1 MSRTVWPAPDRSR
14 LLEVDGV
21 RVFVTDVGP
30 TDVAVPPLVLVHDV
44 LGCGHGFAQLLECVA
59 PQRRYLAVDL
69 PGCGESDRPDPDR
82 ADGYRIEWLGRMLLG
97 ALDAAEVAQAELL
110 GQGFGALVAMAL
122 ATEAPHRVTRLVAC
136 GVPRDGAHVAHE
148 LRLAG
153 LPAIGTRAF
162 ARAYRRADLERTLRR
177 FRAAPQA
184 LDPLTLDV
192 YWDRLGRAGGVEAT
206 CAMLRELER
215 APEIGDRFAAS
226 GVPTVLLWGDR
237 EVVGESA
244 RARWS
249 EVLPAAPVVVAPGCG
264 HAAIEERPAAV
275 AALLGYGDEPAAV
288 EGESE
293 SPGKGAVP

>member
-14 LLEVDGV
+14 LLDVDGV

-30 TDVAVPPLVLVHDV
+30 LDAAAPPLVLLHDV
-44 LGCGHGFAQLLECVA
+44 LGCGHGFAQLLESVA
-59 PQRRYLAVDL
+59 PQRRYLAIDL

-82 ADGYRIEWLGRMLLG
+82 ADGYRVEWLARMLAG
-97 ALDAAEVAQAELL
+97 ALDAADIARCELL
-110 GQGFGALVAMAL
+110 GQGFGALVAMTFA
-122 ATEAPHRVTRLVAC
+122 AAAPHRVSRLVAC

-177 FRAAPQA
+177 FRAAPQT

-215 APEIGDRFAAS
+215 APELGDSFAPS
-226 GVPTVLLWGDR
+226 GVSTVLLWGDR
-237 EVVGESA
+237 DVVGESA

-249 EVLPAAPVVVAPGCG
+249 EVLPAAAVIVVPGCG
-264 HAAIEERPAAV
+264 HAAVEERPAAV
-275 AALLGYGDEPAAV
+275 AEALGYGDAAPVVGAEPGSSA
-288 EGESE
+288 
-293 SPGKGAVP
+293 KDAVP